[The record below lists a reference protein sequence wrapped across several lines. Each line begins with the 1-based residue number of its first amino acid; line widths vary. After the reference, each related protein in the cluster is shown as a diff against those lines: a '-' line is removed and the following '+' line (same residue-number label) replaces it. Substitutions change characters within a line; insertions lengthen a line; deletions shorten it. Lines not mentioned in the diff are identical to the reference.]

1 MVRNR
6 NSRFVAGLT
15 GLLIAAAATAGVATA
30 GIATASSAATTAAPP
45 VVKHWRFIFHAPK
58 ISPAEQFTQGFTA
71 VVATGRTTGFA
82 FNGQGAGGPAG
93 ETAWERTGRTGA
105 TWKKVPFPGSTLESV
120 EYAAA
125 SSPSNVWA
133 FGNSQTL
140 TASRVLRWTGSK
152 FAVVKTFGGPIWGAS
167 VFGPK
172 DVWVYGLAPAGFAF
186 DAPDIGV
193 WHYNRR
199 TWTRVGKNISGGSA
213 LNDHDV
219 WGFTTSSVEHWN
231 GHTWTATSVKSLLPP
246 KAPKPAASNPQVLG
260 ILALSDSNVY
270 AIGNGTYQVVGG
282 PVVVLHFNGHAWSKL
297 ATGQAGIGFGPS
309 WQRTIFDG
317 SGGLWL
323 PMDNGLNGAL
333 LVQYAGGKLIKA
345 AVNPAML
352 TIDSVS
358 RIPGTTQVLAG
369 GFTHAPDGSNIDAVL
384 LQSS

>member
-1 MVRNR
+1 MVR
-6 NSRFVAGLT
+6 SRGSWLVAGAT
-15 GLLIAAAATAGVATA
+15 GLLVGAAATAGIATA
-30 GIATASSAATTAAPP
+30 GIATASSAATAAAPAA
-45 VVKHWRFIFHAPK
+45 VKHWGIIFRAPK
-58 ISPAEQFTQGFTA
+58 ISPAEQFTQGFGA
-71 VVATGRTTGFA
+71 VVATGKTTGFA

-93 ETAWERTGRTGA
+93 ETAWERAGRTGA
-105 TWKKVPFPGSTLESV
+105 TWKKVPFPGATLENV

-133 FGNSQTL
+133 FGDSQTL

-167 VFGPK
+167 VLGPK

-193 WHYNRR
+193 WHYNGR

-213 LNDHDV
+213 RSDHDV
-219 WGFTTSSVEHWN
+219 WGFTTTSVEHWD
-231 GHTWTATSVKSLLPP
+231 GHKWTATSVKSLLPP

-270 AIGNGTYQVVGG
+270 AIGNGTYQGVGG
-282 PVVVLHFNGHAWSKL
+282 PVVVLHFNGHAWRKL
-297 ATGQAGIGFGPS
+297 AAGKAGFGPS
-309 WQRTIFDG
+309 WQRTISDG

-323 PMDNGLNGAL
+323 PMDPGLTNAI
-333 LVQYAGGKLIKA
+333 LVQYAGGKLTRA
-345 AVNPAML
+345 AVNAAML

-358 RIPGTTQVLAG
+358 RIPGTTQILAG

-384 LQSS
+384 AQSS